1 MHKQLNVIAGKAKEN
16 LKAAEI
22 CLRNKFYN
30 ASANRAYYACLHQAT
45 VALLS
50 AEYKF
55 DNNHKDIIRIF
66 NSTLAK
72 EISNHA
78 NTMNELF
85 TRRQNADYTD
95 RNTSSSV
102 AEDSYRVAAD
112 FINQIEQLERRRCH
126 E

>member
-1 MHKQLNVIAGKAKEN
+1 MDKQLNVIAGKAKEN

-22 CLRNKFYN
+22 CLRNKLYN

-45 VALLS
+45 VTLLS
-50 AEYKF
+50 ADHKF

-66 NSTLAK
+66 NTTFATR
-72 EISNHA
+72 IRNHA
-78 NTMNELF
+78 NTLDELF

-95 RNTSSSV
+95 RNTASSIT
-102 AEDSYRVAAD
+102 EDSYRVAAD
-112 FINQIEQLERRRCH
+112 FINQIEQLEKKVCH